1 MKKENKF
8 QSHGSIRKLK
18 AYGAVGVLSIGMM
31 TTFGTVSAKAE
42 EVTGTA
48 IVATTATST
57 EVTQGQVDQ
66 AQAQVDT
73 SKVINQVRIKL
84 FLKQGQPITYCFQ

>member
-31 TTFGTVSAKAE
+31 TTVGTVSAKAE

-48 IVATTATST
+48 IVATT

>member
-48 IVATTATST
+48 IVATTTTST

-73 SKVINQVRIKL
+73 S
-84 FLKQGQPITYCFQ
+84 